1 MTTNNTHIHRD
12 SIAKVSEAID
22 NALVAAVHIMD
33 AEDGINLDVVL
44 VSLAEARAYAVQA
57 NIMATVA
64 DRVIDVASDQPRV
77 YADELSPDYGKSLA
91 AAIDKSKKPL
101 ELPKLRKQ
109 PSDGKVHYKPGIGK
123 LLRKPIEFDC
133 PACGAEAG
141 TFCFKYEGPGAHP
154 KRTEERNN
162 GHFFHTRRTDIS
174 TAANKKI
181 RKANVMP

>member
-57 NIMATVA
+57 NIMAIVA
-64 DRVIDVASDQPRV
+64 DRVIDVAGDTPRV
-77 YADELSPDYGKSLA
+77 YADELPRPGSPA
-91 AAIDKSKKPL
+91 AKAMA

-109 PSDGKVHYKPGIGK
+109 PSDGKVHYKPGVSK
-123 LLRKPIEFDC
+123 LLRKPIEYDC
-133 PACGAEAG
+133 PACGAAKG
-141 TFCFKYEGPGAHP
+141 TYCFKFEGPGAHP
-154 KRTEERNN
+154 KVTTERNN
-162 GHFFHTRRTDIS
+162 GHFFHTRRTDLS
-174 TAANKKI
+174 GAANKRI
-181 RKANVMP
+181 RKEHLAT